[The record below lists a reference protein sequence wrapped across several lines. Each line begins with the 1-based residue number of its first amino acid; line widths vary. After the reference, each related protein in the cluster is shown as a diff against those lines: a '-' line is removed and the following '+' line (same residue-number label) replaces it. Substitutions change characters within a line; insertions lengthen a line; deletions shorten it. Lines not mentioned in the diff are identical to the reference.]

1 MEKTILK
8 ITQIKSLIGSQQA
21 KHRVV
26 MESLGFK
33 RNQQTLYKNDTPQI
47 RGMIQKVRHLV
58 VWKEIDEKEIPV
70 PAVKSPGFTIVSG
83 KAAGAKKKI
92 KKKVKKKAKS
102 KAKKSPK
109 TKSKT
114 KKSTGKKAE

>member
-8 ITQIKSLIGSQQA
+8 LTQIKSLIGSQRA

-58 VWKEIDEKEIPV
+58 LCEKIDEKAIPGPV
-70 PAVKSPGFTIVSG
+70 LKSPGFTIVSG
-83 KAAGAKKKI
+83 KAGGA

-109 TKSKT
+109 TKSKA
-114 KKSTGKKAE
+114 KKSTVKKAE